1 MNKIKKNYRPTLPLN
16 IILITNIMMIRQ
28 SSQHT
33 YYIFDNPQLAI
44 NKIIFH
50 RIFLKQ
56 SLTIGLLVS
65 LFIQ

>member
-16 IILITNIMMIRQ
+16 IILITNIMIIRQ
-28 SSQHT
+28 CRQHA

-56 SLTIGLLVS
+56 SLIIGLLVS